1 MNFRDINRD
10 PVRDDLRGRMM
21 ASPEGRQLAIDGSLV
36 LAGID
41 EDPAT
46 TIAIPANNRVVLYNR
61 AGTLELWGFTRATG
75 WQQL

>member
-21 ASPEGRQLAIDGSLV
+21 ASPEGRQLAVDGALV
-36 LAGID
+36 VALED

-46 TIAIPANNRVVLYNR
+46 TIAIPADGRVVMYNR
-61 AGTLELWGFTRATG
+61 AGTLELWGSTRATG